1 MACGT
6 HPAASTASPQAST
19 IVAGAP
25 LATSISTAVGSWAI
39 VPMGD
44 LGQPLNTFWQ
54 LFFRPL
60 GSSRWS
66 DKAEGL
72 AVATNGGLVMAAPDG
87 KSAVVGVRSAANLNF
102 SPILTTVN
110 DGRSWSPGPPVS
122 GLASEPDALAVDSQ
136 GQGLALT
143 SGGTSGGGVLASS
156 AGLLNWRPIATAK
169 GLGSSPAGSTCGVV
183 AITAVAFV
191 GTRPVVGADC
201 RHSGVVGIFTGPAGG
216 WHMSTPTLPASL
228 DRGSVAV
235 LALRPTRTGLCAL
248 LGVSVGHGTA
258 LMVAWATGAG
268 LTWTLSPVLAIGADQ
283 LMSVGPDGPLGLFV
297 LLSASSASES
307 VDVLSAPGSSWRLL
321 PSPPART
328 ATMVL
333 GSAGTMDALVVDR
346 TLFTDWQLAPGSDS
360 WSKTQVINVPIQFG
374 SSS

>member
-143 SGGTSGGGVLASS
+143 SGGTSGGGA
-156 AGLLNWRPIATAK
+156 WRLFVTK
-169 GLGSSPAGSTCGVV
+169 HDNGNYTVRQRRLVGVV
-183 AITAVAFV
+183 FWEDPQPHGMDLI
-191 GTRPVVGADC
+191 C
-201 RHSGVVGIFTGPAGG
+201 
-216 WHMSTPTLPASL
+216 
-228 DRGSVAV
+228 
-235 LALRPTRTGLCAL
+235 
-248 LGVSVGHGTA
+248 HGT
-258 LMVAWATGAG
+258 
-268 LTWTLSPVLAIGADQ
+268 
-283 LMSVGPDGPLGLFV
+283 
-297 LLSASSASES
+297 ES
-307 VDVLSAPGSSWRLL
+307 VYDRLRDDIRAKW
-321 PSPPART
+321 PQAC
-328 ATMVL
+328 A
-333 GSAGTMDALVVDR
+333 
-346 TLFTDWQLAPGSDS
+346 
-360 WSKTQVINVPIQFG
+360 
-374 SSS
+374 